1 MVRIKKY
8 LAVFI
13 TIAAVFSL
21 AACAGNKELSPG
33 NEVSLGKTTFSFDKD
48 TYNYALFP
56 EYHIVPGDVL
66 DVLFQIRTWVKKAE
80 FRLAIDN
87 EISVKFIYNSELNET
102 QLVRPDGSITL
113 PYLGEVKVVGKTVQ
127 ELTKELKKRYSS
139 ILKNPELYVIVP
151 EFRSA
156 IKELKKDL
164 HTAPRGLS
172 RLVTVRPDGYV
183 TFPMVGDIFVANR
196 TIPEVTKELN
206 AKYKDILPD
215 LNCDL
220 FLERHAGSVIYVVGQ
235 VRKPGAYKIVKPISI
250 AEAMSLAGSY
260 LSSAKLDSIIVVRK
274 HEDKLIAT
282 RVDLKA
288 ALAMKEGSDFFYL
301 KPDDIVYVPKTWIS
315 KAAEVARDISDIIFF
330 RGWSLGFSWQLHDAA
345 PSSGY

>member
-33 NEVSLGKTTFSFDKD
+33 SEVSLGKTTFSFDKD

-56 EYHIVPGDVL
+56 EYRIVPGDVL
-66 DVLFQIRTWVKKAE
+66 DVLFQIRTWVKKEE

-87 EISVKFIYNSELNET
+87 EISVKFIHNSELNET

-113 PYLGEVKVVGKTVQ
+113 PYLGEVKVIGKTVQ
-127 ELTKELKKRYSS
+127 ELTKELKKSYSS

-196 TIPEVTKELN
+196 TVPEITKELN

-215 LNCDL
+215 LHCDL

-235 VRKPGAYKIVKPISI
+235 VRKPGAYKIVKPISL

-260 LSSAKLDSIIVVRK
+260 LSSARLDSVIVVRK
-274 HEDKLIAT
+274 HEDKLVAT

-288 ALAMKEGSDFFYL
+288 ALSMEEGSEFFYL

-330 RGWSLGFSWQLHDAA
+330 RGWSLGFSWELHDAA

>member
-33 NEVSLGKTTFSFDKD
+33 SEVSLGKTTFSFDKD

-56 EYHIVPGDVL
+56 EYRIVPGDVL
-66 DVLFQIRTWVKKAE
+66 DVLFQIRTWVKKEE

-87 EISVKFIYNSELNET
+87 EISVKFIHNSELNET

-113 PYLGEVKVVGKTVQ
+113 PYLGEVKVIGKTVQ
-127 ELTKELKKRYSS
+127 ELTKELKKSYSS

-183 TFPMVGDIFVANR
+183 TFPMVGDIYVANR
-196 TIPEVTKELN
+196 TVPEITKELN

-215 LNCDL
+215 LHCDL

-235 VRKPGAYKIVKPISI
+235 VRKPGAYKIVKPISL

-260 LSSAKLDSIIVVRK
+260 LSSARLDSVIVVRK
-274 HEDKLIAT
+274 HEDKLVAT

-288 ALAMKEGSDFFYL
+288 ALSMEEGSEFFYL

-330 RGWSLGFSWQLHDAA
+330 RGWSLGFSWELHDAA